1 MDRNSGY
8 YRNRM
13 KFIAIGAG
21 ALVLALIVFSSLS
34 WCAIMACGR
43 QLASIPVGFWELLGG
58 TSVAAFAV
66 LFIKPL
72 RNRVLP
78 RQLRSDFAADPPAPA
93 AVANTAYVD
102 EEKALESGNERPQ
115 QESNWRAMYEQLS
128 DDERRMFKS
137 IMKKYCDDSPAADVP
152 SGPGGSSRSE

>member
-1 MDRNSGY
+1 MDRNSDD

-58 TSVAAFAV
+58 TSVAALAV

-78 RQLRSDFAADPPAPA
+78 RQLRSDSTVTPPVATVPA
-93 AVANTAYVD
+93 IPVMETPAVETPD
-102 EEKALESGNERPQ
+102 EQPR

-152 SGPGGSSRSE
+152 TRPGASSGTE

>member
-1 MDRNSGY
+1 
-8 YRNRM
+8 M

-21 ALVLALIVFSSLS
+21 ALVLALIAFSSLS

-58 TSVAAFAV
+58 TSVAVLAV

-78 RQLRSDFAADPPAPA
+78 RQLRSDSTAVPVFATAP
-93 AVANTAYVD
+93 VI
-102 EEKALESGNERPQ
+102 EEVVCQPERPQ
-115 QESNWRAMYEQLS
+115 QESNWRTMYDQLS
-128 DDERRMFKS
+128 DDERQMFKS
-137 IMKKYCDDSPAADVP
+137 IMKKYCDDSPTADVSP
-152 SGPGGSSRSE
+152 GSGGSSRSE